1 MLKKADMSAKPE
13 LPLFQQYQFAFA
25 SHIRNPRQHKR
36 PRGVEARRM
45 KVYNEL
51 LYNNL
56 EGFLLACF
64 PVLRQVL
71 GKRKWSK
78 LVRDFFA
85 AHRCHTPFFRQIPD
99 EFVRYLKNERGE
111 RAEDPAF
118 LQDLAHYEW
127 VELMLSVSSKEI
139 DFSQID
145 PDGDLMGGRPALNPL
160 LSLQGYAYPVHRI
173 SPRFKPTAEQK
184 EETHFAILRN
194 SDDEVKFILINPVSM
209 RLLSLLQ
216 ATASSGKEV
225 LLQIA
230 SEMKH
235 PDTQVVLA
243 GGLEIMQSLRDSQ
256 VILGTWN
263 TAFADK
269 QR

>member
-1 MLKKADMSAKPE
+1 MSARPE
-13 LPLFQQYQFAFA
+13 LPSFQQYQLAFA
-25 SHIRNPRQHKR
+25 SHIRNPQLHKR

-51 LYNNL
+51 LFNNL

-78 LVRDFFA
+78 LVRDFFTE
-85 AHRCHTPFFRQIPD
+85 HRCHTPFFRQIPD
-99 EFVRYLKNERGE
+99 EFVHYLKNERGE

-118 LQDLAHYEW
+118 MQDLAHYEW
-127 VELMLSVSSKEI
+127 VELMLSVSNKAINLELI
-139 DFSQID
+139 DT
-145 PDGDLMGGRPALNPL
+145 PGDLMNCQPALNPVM
-160 LSLQGYAYPVHRI
+160 SLQSYAYPVHRI

-194 SDDEVKFILINPVSM
+194 KDDEVKFILINPVSM

-216 ATASSGKEV
+216 ATALSGKEV
-225 LLQIA
+225 LMQIA

-235 PDTQVVLA
+235 PNPEVVLA
-243 GGLEIMQSLRDSQ
+243 GGLEIMQSLQQSE
-256 VILGTWN
+256 VILGTWKRGGV
-263 TAFADK
+263 AV
-269 QR
+269 